1 VKALYGLKDVEP
13 PIHVADLLPYQQS
26 VYAAVLAANGQV
38 NDSQSITKAIPPG
51 SLTRQEEA
59 LFPLLSAA
67 KKVN

>member
-13 PIHVADLLPYQQS
+13 PLHVDNLLPYQQS
-26 VYAAVLAANGQV
+26 IYAAVLAANGQV
-38 NDSQSITKAIPPG
+38 NDSQSIKKAIPPD

-59 LFPLLSAA
+59 LFPLLSST